1 MITPAGKECS
11 YYYEDFHRGRNRQEC
26 RLLDDNPHSPAWKER
41 DCFNCPVPGILQ
53 ANASEHLH
61 LHGTVKIGFLGIGRR
76 VEVDAT
82 CLKHDHRIRDPYV
95 GCAHCAAERPNIA
108 DLFTNSA

>member
-1 MITPAGKECS
+1 M
-11 YYYEDFHRGRNRQEC
+11 
-26 RLLDDNPHSPAWKER
+26 
-41 DCFNCPVPGILQ
+41 
-53 ANASEHLH
+53 
-61 LHGTVKIGFLGIGRR
+61 KIGFLGIGRH

-82 CLKHDHRIRDPYV
+82 CLKHDHKIEDPYV